1 MAPALNDHGPAAW
14 LALIPNDEG
23 TTMSDINTPKSPNGW
38 HVIAPAVQ
46 RLHIGQRGT
55 NNSLIAVEFDADQLL
70 ADLGAAAAKEE
81 IRTQLA
87 EKLRDSPKI
96 ARFAQLRDNLAAA
109 DRGIEEAKLQ
119 RDQAELDRRSF
130 LMTPLTPDRVEQV
143 SGISRRW
150 HEADG
155 ALASWS
161 AAKQA
166 LAKEL
171 EAARKAAEHALHHEL
186 QTIAGRMMGQFH
198 DAIPPLAQAIAEA
211 AGPHLDRLATVL
223 QGRHFAALPIQ
234 FLAGEFDDVLAEI
247 QSTVAPS
254 ALDAAAAEPEPP
266 PTEIRRKVPAAVL
279 AGGMPSISVRLH
291 EHLVEQVEFVN
302 EPVQPASAEPA
313 EPTEPTSATPAEAS
327 SEPAS
332 VEADPRPRRRGK

>member
-1 MAPALNDHGPAAW
+1 
-14 LALIPNDEG
+14 
-23 TTMSDINTPKSPNGW
+23 MSDINTPKSPNGW

-55 NNSLIAVEFDADQLL
+55 TNSLISVEFDADQLL
-70 ADLGAAAAKEE
+70 PDLGAAAAKEE
-81 IRTQLA
+81 MRNQLA
-87 EKLRDSPKI
+87 ERLRDSPKI
-96 ARFAQLRDNLAAA
+96 ARFAQLRDNLATA
-109 DRGIEEAKLQ
+109 DKGIEEAKLQ
-119 RDQAELDRRSF
+119 RDQAELDRRSY
-130 LMTPLTPDRVEQV
+130 LMTPLTPDRVEQM

-155 ALASWS
+155 SLASWS
-161 AAKQA
+161 SAKQA

-171 EAARKAAEHALHHEL
+171 EAARKQAEHALHHEL
-186 QTIAGRMMGQFH
+186 QTIAAKLMGQFH
-198 DAIPPLAQAIAEA
+198 DGIGPLAQAIADA
-211 AGPHLDRLATVL
+211 CGPHLDRLATVL
-223 QGRHFAALPIQ
+223 QARHFSALPIQ

-247 QSTVAPS
+247 QATCTPS

-302 EPVQPASAEPA
+302 EPVQPASAEP
-313 EPTEPTSATPAEAS
+313 TSAAPTDTSAVAEAS